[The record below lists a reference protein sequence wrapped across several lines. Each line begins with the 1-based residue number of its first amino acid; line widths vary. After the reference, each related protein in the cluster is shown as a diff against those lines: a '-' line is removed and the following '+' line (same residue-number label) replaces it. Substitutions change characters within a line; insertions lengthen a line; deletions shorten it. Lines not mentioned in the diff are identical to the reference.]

1 MPEESRF
8 KIFSSG
14 RVFFNLPQ
22 RAGARACG
30 TGWATDIEKQG
41 EEKNDYS
48 PLIHT
53 FSIISPCF
61 FIYKMA
67 QCPEGRVV
75 CMRGI
80 YPKGAARRKSN
91 RYMNWD
97 EVPLIMGI
105 QELSQLTGYNQN
117 TLKLYCAKGMLPAYK
132 LGKEWRINKEDYMN
146 WAEQQKVKPMSS

>member
-1 MPEESRF
+1 MAMPGNGVYHFDRDTANAERGLN
-8 KIFSSG
+8 K
-14 RVFFNLPQ
+14 
-22 RAGARACG
+22 A
-30 TGWATDIEKQG
+30 DIEKQG
-41 EEKNDYS
+41 EEKKRLFPLNTYIFNDFALFLY
-48 PLIHT
+48 
-53 FSIISPCF
+53 
-61 FIYKMA
+61 IYKMA
-67 QCPEGRVV
+67 QCPERRVV

-132 LGKEWRINKEDYMN
+132 LGKEWRINKEDYKE